1 MNKADIGLI
10 GLGVMGRNLVLN
22 IQDHGFNAAV
32 YNRTAARTEEFLAG
46 PAAGTGI
53 RGAATLEKLVAA
65 LGTPRI
71 LLLMVKAGKAVDE
84 LIEQLIPLL
93 DAGDIL
99 IDGGNS
105 HFRDTD
111 RRASHLAAQGLLYIG
126 MGVSGGEEGARHGP
140 SLMPGGHRA
149 AWPIVRP
156 IFEAVASRVNGQP
169 CCRWM
174 GENGAG
180 HFVKMVHNGI
190 EYGDMQLIAEAYHL
204 LRDGLGLETVEL
216 AETFD
221 RWNEG
226 RLSSYLVE
234 ITGRI
239 LAVRDNDGRP
249 LVDKILDA
257 AGQKGTGSW
266 SVATALELGVP
277 LTLIGEAV
285 FARIL
290 SARRDERLQAARRLG
305 DSRKTFGGD
314 RRRAIRAVGDALHAS
329 RIIAYAQGFMLLRA
343 AAETY
348 RWSLN
353 FADIARVWRG
363 GCIIRSI
370 LLEDIVR
377 AFENTLPPDS
387 LLFDDFFAGALR
399 QSEPGWRGT
408 VAMGIEL
415 GLPMPAFS
423 AALAFYDGYRCERLP
438 ANLLQAQR
446 DYFGAHQFE
455 RLDRPRGTWFH
466 SDWLRPGESRE
477 DQGHA

>member
-46 PAAGTGI
+46 PAAGAGI
-53 RGAATLEKLVAA
+53 RGAATLEELVAV

-71 LLLMVKAGKAVDE
+71 LMLMVKAGRAVDE

-105 HFRDTD
+105 HYRDTD
-111 RRASHLAAQGLLYIG
+111 RRTAHLAAKGLLYLG
-126 MGVSGGEEGARHGP
+126 LGVSGGEEGARHGP
-140 SLMPGGHRA
+140 SLMPGGHPA
-149 AWPIVRP
+149 AWPVVRP
-156 IFEAVASRVNGQP
+156 IFEAVAARVDGQP

-204 LRDGLGLETVEL
+204 LRDGLGLGAAEL

-239 LAVRDNDGRP
+239 LAVRDDDGLP
-249 LVDKILDA
+249 LVEKILDA

-266 SVATALELGVP
+266 SVGTALELGVP

-290 SARRDERLQAARRLG
+290 SARREERLEAARRLG
-305 DSRKTFGGD
+305 DSRKNFGGG
-314 RRRAIRAVGDALHAS
+314 RRRAISAMSDALYAA
-329 RIIAYAQGFMLLRA
+329 RIIAYAQGFMLLRT

-348 RWSLN
+348 GWSLN

-363 GCIIRSI
+363 GCIIRSL

-377 AFENTLPPDS
+377 AFEKIPPPDS

-399 QSEPGWRGT
+399 QAESGWRGT

-415 GLPMPAFS
+415 GLPVPAFS
-423 AALAFYDGYRCERLP
+423 AGLAFYDGYRCRQLP

-446 DYFGAHQFE
+446 DYFGAHEFE

-466 SDWLRPGESRE
+466 SDWLRPGEKR
-477 DQGHA
+477 

>member
-1 MNKADIGLI
+1 MKKADIGLI

-22 IQDHGFNAAV
+22 IQDHGFSAVV

-53 RGAATLEKLVAA
+53 SGTATLEELVAA

-71 LLLMVKAGKAVDE
+71 ILCMVKAGRAVDE
-84 LIEQLIPLL
+84 LIDQLIPLL

-105 HFRDTD
+105 YFRDTD
-111 RRASHLAAQGLLYIG
+111 RRASHLASQGLLYLGLGI
-126 MGVSGGEEGARHGP
+126 SGGEEGARHGP
-140 SLMPGGHRA
+140 SLMPGGHPA
-149 AWPIVRP
+149 AWPVVQP
-156 IFEAVASRVNGQP
+156 IFEAIAARVEGQP

-204 LRDGLGLETVEL
+204 LRDGLGLGVGEL

-239 LAVRDNDGRP
+239 LAVRDDDGRP
-249 LVDKILDA
+249 LVEKILDS
-257 AGQKGTGSW
+257 AGHKGTGNW

-277 LTLIGEAV
+277 LTLIGEAA
-285 FARIL
+285 FARTL
-290 SARRDERLQAARRLG
+290 SARREERLEASRLLG
-305 DSRKTFGGD
+305 DSRKVFGGD
-314 RRRAIRAVGDALHAS
+314 RRQVITAAGDALYAA
-329 RIIAYAQGFMLLRA
+329 RIISYAQGFMLLRA

-353 FADIARVWRG
+353 FADIAQVWRG

-377 AFENTLPPDS
+377 AFEKAPLPDS
-387 LLFDDFFAGALR
+387 LLLDDFFAGAL
-399 QSEPGWRGT
+399 QQAETGWRRT
-408 VAMGIEL
+408 VATGIEL
-415 GLPMPAFS
+415 ALPMPAFS
-423 AALAFYDGYRCERLP
+423 AALAFYDGYRCRQLP
-438 ANLLQAQR
+438 ANLVQAQR

-455 RLDRPRGTWFH
+455 RVDHPRGTWFH
-466 SDWLRPGESRE
+466 SDWLRPGEKR
-477 DQGHA
+477 

>member
-10 GLGVMGRNLVLN
+10 GLGVMGRNLLLN
-22 IQDHGFNAAV
+22 IHDHGFKAV
-32 YNRTAARTEEFLAG
+32 VFNRTASRTEEFLTG

-53 RGAATLEKLVAA
+53 RGATTLEELVSA

-71 LLLMVKAGKAVDE
+71 LLLMVKAGRAVDE
-84 LIEQLIPLL
+84 LVEQLIPLL
-93 DAGDIL
+93 DAGDII

-105 HFRDTD
+105 HYRDTD
-111 RRASHLAAQGLLYIG
+111 RRASHLAAQGLRYLG
-126 MGVSGGEEGARHGP
+126 LGVSGGEEGARHGP
-140 SLMPGGHRA
+140 SLMPGGHPE
-149 AWPIVRP
+149 AWPVVRP
-156 IFEAVASRVNGQP
+156 IFEAVAARVDGQP

-174 GENGAG
+174 GESGAG

-204 LRDGLGLETVEL
+204 LRDGLGLGAVEV

-226 RLSSYLVE
+226 RLSSYLIE

-239 LAVRDNDGRP
+239 LAVRDDDGRP
-249 LVDKILDA
+249 LVEKILDA

-266 SVATALELGVP
+266 SVAAALELGVP

-290 SARRDERLQAARRLG
+290 SANREERLEAARRLG
-305 DSRKTFGGD
+305 DYPKTFGGD
-314 RRRAIRAVGDALHAS
+314 RRRAISALGDALYAA
-329 RIIAYAQGFMLLRA
+329 RIISYAQGFMLLRT

-377 AFENTLPPDS
+377 AFEKAPPPDS
-387 LLFDDFFAGALR
+387 LLFDDFFVGAL
-399 QSEPGWRGT
+399 QQAETGWRRT

-415 GLPMPAFS
+415 GLPLPAFS
-423 AALAFYDGYRCERLP
+423 AALAFYDGYRCEQLP
-438 ANLLQAQR
+438 ANLVQAQR
-446 DYFGAHQFE
+446 DYFGAHEFE
-455 RLDRPRGTWFH
+455 RRDRPRGTWFH
-466 SDWLRPGESRE
+466 SDWLRPGESKE
-477 DQGHA
+477 N